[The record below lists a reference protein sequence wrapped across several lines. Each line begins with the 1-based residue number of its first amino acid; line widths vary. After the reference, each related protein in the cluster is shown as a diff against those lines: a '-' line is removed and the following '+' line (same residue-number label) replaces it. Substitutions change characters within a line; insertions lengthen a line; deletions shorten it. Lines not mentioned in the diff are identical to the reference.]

1 MLCFIRCFTHVWGA
15 CVMVWFSTR
24 KLPGFS
30 VVTEVRW
37 PAKSLT
43 LSCHNRFKLHTEVPS
58 VTLRLKRNLR
68 VFVSLRVC
76 PSLCGWL
83 HQKAAPFFPSHLLT
97 FVAGIWCSLR
107 AALPASLRLDTLLA
121 TFKRLKK
128 KVYTAIIIIKQQF
141 WFWVYLF
148 RKCCTTVFF
157 SKIVKNC

>member
-43 LSCHNRFKLHTEVPS
+43 LSCHNRFKLHTEVSS

-128 KVYTAIIIIKQQF
+128 SVYSNNNNK
-141 WFWVYLF
+141 
-148 RKCCTTVFF
+148 TTVLILSLLIQEMLYNCFF

>member
-1 MLCFIRCFTHVWGA
+1 MLCFIGCFTHVWGA

-58 VTLRLKRNLR
+58 VTPAVEAKPAGLCQSEGLSVSVR
-68 VFVSLRVC
+68 VIASEGSSFS
-76 PSLCGWL
+76 
-83 HQKAAPFFPSHLLT
+83 PSHLLT

-107 AALPASLRLDTLLA
+107 AALPASLRLDALLA

-128 KVYTAIIIIKQQF
+128 AIIIIIKQQF

-157 SKIVKNC
+157 LK

>member
-24 KLPGFS
+24 KLRGFS

-43 LSCHNRFKLHTEVPS
+43 LSCHNRFKLHTEVPT

-128 KVYTAIIIIKQQF
+128 SVYSNNNYNK
-141 WFWVYLF
+141 
-148 RKCCTTVFF
+148 TTVLILSLLIQEMLYNCFF